1 MDVDWKY
8 CHVAVSIAD
17 HRGSIRRSLPPPPTT
32 DCTTHERWRPPPRT
46 RHQCESAEGNSA
58 TIRTSQL
65 DRNMDRPPRL
75 DVTCRWVP
83 GRKNCAD
90 RSLPIQA
97 ACQAGLATA
106 GGKIRGHSHLH
117 SQAIRGDHLHQ
128 LLSFVEALLPAKLL
142 PVRLPPLAQ
151 DVALGHVHFHWRQR
165 RDFGRH
171 ICGWRSVA

>member
-1 MDVDWKY
+1 MWPCRLPTTGGPFGDP
-8 CHVAVSIAD
+8 C
-17 HRGSIRRSLPPPPTT
+17 PPPPLPTAQPT
-32 DCTTHERWRPPPRT
+32 SDGGHLRAPDISAKVPRAT
-46 RHQCESAEGNSA
+46 RA
-58 TIRTSQL
+58 TVRTSQL

-117 SQAIRGDHLHQ
+117 SQAIRGDRLHQ

-151 DVALGHVHFHWRQR
+151 DVALGMYIST
-165 RDFGRH
+165 GGSGG
-171 ICGWRSVA
+171 ISAGTSVAGGRWPSGKKLR